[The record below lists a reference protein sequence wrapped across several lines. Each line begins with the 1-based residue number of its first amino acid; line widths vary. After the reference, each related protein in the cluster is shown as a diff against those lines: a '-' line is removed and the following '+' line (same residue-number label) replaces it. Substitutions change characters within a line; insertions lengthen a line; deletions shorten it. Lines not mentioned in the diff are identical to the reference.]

1 MRYTEQRT
9 PNMTGN
15 TAGYRHDERYGR
27 AVSHKPRQSPSTGKK
42 SSPSFALPAPSRGV
56 QRRSLPVR
64 NACGELMRGRRN
76 PTDSWL
82 LRDIV
87 SMYSLDILSSHALDM
102 WLSAFVA
109 VMFTRR

>member
-27 AVSHKPRQSPSTGKK
+27 AVNHKPRQSPSTSKK
-42 SSPSFALPAPSRGV
+42 SSSSFALPAPSRGV

-64 NACGELMRGRRN
+64 NACGELMRG
-76 PTDSWL
+76 TEKSHG
-82 LRDIV
+82 
-87 SMYSLDILSSHALDM
+87 ILVTARHCKKHVLA
-102 WLSAFVA
+102 
-109 VMFTRR
+109 